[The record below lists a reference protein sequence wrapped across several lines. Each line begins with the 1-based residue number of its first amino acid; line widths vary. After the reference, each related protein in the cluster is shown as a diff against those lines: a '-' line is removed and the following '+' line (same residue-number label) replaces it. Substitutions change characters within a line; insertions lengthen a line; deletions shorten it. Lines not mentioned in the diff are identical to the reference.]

1 MSFSGSRRNR
11 TDPGANQK
19 KKVGYVSQY
28 MSTIG
33 ISSSQG
39 LSDATAREALR
50 ERCLS
55 LVRRWQPLARS
66 GWDHHAARLLGEELD
81 QIASTSENL
90 ALPGVNNSAL
100 ELAAY
105 LCSFIDDK
113 LVPNENALERLA
125 GMVNALGSAL
135 SELSGSATADVHSLH
150 AQSDAD
156 PAHAADESA
165 QAVGADT
172 PASSAPTLLPRT
184 ACLLGETVC
193 GAPGLSEALRERG
206 YQVNEFAQI
215 DDLLEFLSV
224 ARPGALLLDARA
236 LSHLGRI
243 RARLDEGHAA
253 ELYAQPA
260 LLVFSPRGDL
270 GDRLLAMRAGAAG
283 LFSMPLD
290 SLRVLACLDDLLVH
304 ATQTPWRVLL
314 AESDTV
320 SASER
325 ARWLAERGMTVRL
338 AANGQSALAAL
349 PDFRPDVLVVDQE
362 LPDVHGLELV
372 QLVRDQAEHA
382 ALPIVLMSNSSDI
395 GQRFDAIAA
404 GSDEV
409 LLKPV
414 KARHL
419 TYALLSRL
427 NRARRVRELIGT
439 AGGRDPLTGLFSRTV
454 LIEKLGNAV
463 GDRSAALMC
472 IAIDRSQALR
482 ESIGISGLAAL
493 DAHVG
498 QILRSQLDVTDVAA
512 HYQDFH
518 YFVLVHRHS
527 RSEIT
532 VTAEDVRA
540 RLSEQPWMFNGKDYT
555 LTSSVGLALLGGD
568 QTSVDAVVTNAEAAQ
583 IAAAHMGGNRSLW
596 YEAREAALLPSDPLL
611 AVRAVMGRPLKAEQA
626 GFDFLPIVPLAGKL
640 SGQFDLRFRVNSTQN
655 PGSSIRYEDL
665 VPAASETNQLA
676 EIDRMLLKHTLEMR
690 GQQLK
695 QGRQLRIFVPQS
707 VTSLLSADLCW
718 WLDRELKSHKLSGT
732 GLTLNLPCS
741 PLIDAGERGRDRIAE
756 LRKLGIRI
764 CLNDFGRDWAAVHAL
779 KLLQA
784 DFVRLDPTLVHE
796 LGSVRSIADTVLA
809 LVRKAHSTGA
819 AVIAPETDNIN
830 RAHLLLRLGVDYGVG
845 PAFSQPL
852 AKPDFDFSQPLW

>member
-1 MSFSGSRRNR
+1 MTYVMTG
-11 TDPGANQK
+11 TTPNQ
-19 KKVGYVSQY
+19 
-28 MSTIG
+28 G
-33 ISSSQG
+33 ISDS
-39 LSDATAREALR
+39 TAREALR

-66 GWDHHAARLLGEELD
+66 GWDHRSARLLGEELD
-81 QIASTSENL
+81 QIASTSESLNL
-90 ALPGVNNSAL
+90 PLVNNSAL

-113 LVPNENALERLA
+113 LVPNENALEQLA

-135 SELSGSATADVHSLH
+135 SELSGSATADVRSLH
-150 AQSDAD
+150 GDA
-156 PAHAADESA
+156 A
-165 QAVGADT
+165 QAEAPADT
-172 PASSAPTLLPRT
+172 FIAEESVDPEPLVADAPALAPRAT
-184 ACLLGETVC
+184 CLLGDTVRS
-193 GAPGLSEALRERG
+193 APGLGAALRERG
-206 YQVNEFAQI
+206 YQVHEFE
-215 DDLLEFLSV
+215 DVEGLLDYLRV

-243 RARLDEGHAA
+243 RARLDEGHEA
-253 ELYAQPA
+253 ELHAQPT
-260 LLVFSPRGDL
+260 LLVFSPKGDL

-283 LFSMPLD
+283 LFSLPFD
-290 SLRVLACLDDLLVH
+290 SLRVLACLDGLLVH

-314 AESDTV
+314 AEVDPV
-320 SASER
+320 AASER

-338 AANGQSALAAL
+338 ASNGQAALAAL

-362 LPDVHGLELV
+362 LSDVHGLELI
-372 QLVRDQAEHA
+372 QLVRDQPDQA
-382 ALPIVLMSNSSDI
+382 ALPIILMSSNGDI

-419 TYALLSRL
+419 AHALLSRL
-427 NRARRVRELIGT
+427 NRARRVRELIGS
-439 AGGRDPLTGLFSRTV
+439 AGGRDPRTSLYSRTV
-454 LIEKLGNAV
+454 LIEKLSAAI

-482 ESIGISGLAAL
+482 EGIGISGLAGL
-493 DAHVG
+493 DAHMG
-498 QILRSQLDVTDVAA
+498 QLLRGQLDVTDVAA

-518 YFVLVHRHS
+518 YFVLVHRRS
-527 RSEIT
+527 RNE
-532 VTAEDVRA
+532 VTMVAEDIRSQLA
-540 RLSEQPWMFNGKDYT
+540 EQPWMFNGKDYP
-555 LTSSVGLALLGGD
+555 LTASIGMALLGGE
-568 QTSVDAVVTNAEAAQ
+568 QATVDAIVTNAEAAQ
-583 IAAAHMGGNRSLW
+583 IAAAHMGGNRVLW

-626 GFDFLPIVPLAGKL
+626 TYDYLPIVPLTGKL
-640 SGQFDLRFRVNSTQN
+640 SGQFDLRFRVLSTQN
-655 PGSSIRYEDL
+655 PGSSISYEDL

-695 QGRQLRIFVPQS
+695 KGRQLRVFVPQS
-707 VTSLLSADLCW
+707 VDSLLTADLCW
-718 WLDRELKSHKLSGT
+718 WLDRELKTHHLSGT
-732 GLTLNLPCS
+732 GLTLGLPCS
-741 PLIDAGERGRDRIAE
+741 PLIDAGERARERLAE

-764 CLNDFGRDWAAVHAL
+764 CLSDFGRDWAAVHAL
-779 KLLQA
+779 KHLQA

-796 LGSVRSIADTVLA
+796 LGSARSIADTVLA
-809 LVRKAHSTGA
+809 LVRKAHAAGA

-830 RAHLLLRLGVDYGVG
+830 RAHLLLRLGVDYAVG

-852 AKPDFDFSQPLW
+852 PQPDFDFSRPLW